1 MKFAKMN
8 PVFLSDGIRV
18 GNEFDPDDR
27 NQAIYVGLDDNG
39 FEMKRDF
46 VKDKM
51 SDPYTPYDA
60 TTYFIPGNVFM
71 FKVMDDD
78 ENVIGYYVLNDW
90 NRDLQASE
98 NEKASR
104 INKAFAYCDEVEGL
118 DDSKKLMFLMNR
130 LINAL
135 SVCEDE
141 VVDEAS
147 IPFDE
152 VKVASCGAFPKSA
165 YNASNSDFDRKLFI
179 LEDKK

>member
-27 NQAIYVGLDDNG
+27 NEIIYVGLDDNG
-39 FEMKRDF
+39 FKMKSDF

-51 SDPYTPYDA
+51 SDTYTSYDA
-60 TTYFIPGNVFM
+60 TTYFIPGNIFM

-78 ENVIGYYVLNDW
+78 GNVIGYYVLNDW

-118 DDSKKLMFLMNR
+118 DDSEKLMFLMNR

-165 YNASNSDFDRKLFI
+165 YNASNSDFDRKLFCI
-179 LEDKK
+179 GG